1 VSGTI
6 AASAGSSPM
15 RIREEDRN
23 MVLLATV
30 TAFTAAIAGVIAL
43 AEPAPEPAPT
53 TSASDP
59 YRPHV
64 VRRRRRYPVEGLKF
78 AAHDRARHDGPFCT
92 IPVFG

>member
-6 AASAGSSPM
+6 AASVGSSPM

-43 AEPAPEPAPT
+43 AEPAPEPAPA
-53 TSASDP
+53 TSAAYLADQTP
-59 YRPHV
+59 VRV
-64 VRRRRRYPVEGLKF
+64 V
-78 AAHDRARHDGPFCT
+78 GPSFT
-92 IPVFG
+92 PNVNPRDHQ